1 MALPISQGVASSAHS
16 AASDSRGPIQL
27 MFKEARDTTPKSLA
41 DDSWYLI
48 VVRIFRQ

>member
-1 MALPISQGVASSAHS
+1 MALPISRGVASGAHS
-16 AASDSRGPIQL
+16 TPDLKEPIQL
-27 MFKEARDTTPKSLA
+27 MLKEARDATPKSLA